1 MPSNGS
7 FDAAPDGGDKI
18 GKPLRV
24 LIVDDSEDDT
34 LLLIR
39 GLSRG
44 GFQPEFERVE
54 TPEGLAAALAKK
66 SWDIIISDYAMPHFS
81 GLAALSALQ
90 ESGLDIPFLLVSGTI
105 GEDLAVKAMK
115 AGAHDYVMKGNLQ
128 RLTTAIERELRDAEV
143 RRANKRAHEWIRYTA
158 RYDQL
163 TDLPNRNL
171 LYERI
176 EELLASESS
185 KAKPFALMLMDLD
198 RFKEINDTIGHR
210 AGDSVLQ
217 KVGLRLQGA
226 VRKHDTV
233 ARLGGDEFAVLL
245 RDVDREQAELMAR
258 KFLSALES
266 PFQIGEIGLDVQAS
280 IGIALSPDHGRDR
293 DALMRC
299 ADIAMYLAKE
309 SSCGYALYSLERD
322 SYSPERLALMA
333 ELHRAV
339 EKSQLFLAYQPKLDL
354 KTGTITGVEAL
365 ARWQHPRLGLIPPDR
380 FITLAER
387 TGFIKTITVWGVK
400 TALTQLQTWMD
411 KGIKAPISVN
421 LSARTLH
428 DGSFPD
434 QIKELLENYRMA
446 AGQLELE
453 ITESVVMMDPVRSLE
468 ILKRLSKMGITLS
481 MDDFGTGYSS
491 LAYLK
496 KLPVSAVKIDKS
508 FVMDMLVDQ
517 SDAQIV
523 QSTIDLG
530 HNLGLKVIAE
540 GVENRKVWDR
550 LLAMGCDEAQGYFM
564 SWPLTAQEMTNWIKS
579 DNDLSKES
587 QMAAS
592 PKIKSVNFSCPH

>member
-7 FDAAPDGGDKI
+7 FDA
-18 GKPLRV
+18 LRV

-44 GFQPEFERVE
+44 SFQPEFERVE

-81 GLAALSALQ
+81 GLAALSALH

-143 RRANKRAHEWIRYTA
+143 RRANKRAHKWIRYTA

-226 VRKHDTV
+226 VR
-233 ARLGGDEFAVLL
+233 R
-245 RDVDREQAELMAR
+245 
-258 KFLSALES
+258 
-266 PFQIGEIGLDVQAS
+266 
-280 IGIALSPDHGRDR
+280 
-293 DALMRC
+293 
-299 ADIAMYLAKE
+299 
-309 SSCGYALYSLERD
+309 
-322 SYSPERLALMA
+322 
-333 ELHRAV
+333 
-339 EKSQLFLAYQPKLDL
+339 
-354 KTGTITGVEAL
+354 
-365 ARWQHPRLGLIPPDR
+365 
-380 FITLAER
+380 
-387 TGFIKTITVWGVK
+387 
-400 TALTQLQTWMD
+400 
-411 KGIKAPISVN
+411 
-421 LSARTLH
+421 
-428 DGSFPD
+428 
-434 QIKELLENYRMA
+434 
-446 AGQLELE
+446 
-453 ITESVVMMDPVRSLE
+453 
-468 ILKRLSKMGITLS
+468 
-481 MDDFGTGYSS
+481 
-491 LAYLK
+491 
-496 KLPVSAVKIDKS
+496 
-508 FVMDMLVDQ
+508 
-517 SDAQIV
+517 
-523 QSTIDLG
+523 
-530 HNLGLKVIAE
+530 LKV
-540 GVENRKVWDR
+540 
-550 LLAMGCDEAQGYFM
+550 
-564 SWPLTAQEMTNWIKS
+564 
-579 DNDLSKES
+579 
-587 QMAAS
+587 
-592 PKIKSVNFSCPH
+592 

>member
-1 MPSNGS
+1 
-7 FDAAPDGGDKI
+7 
-18 GKPLRV
+18 
-24 LIVDDSEDDT
+24 
-34 LLLIR
+34 
-39 GLSRG
+39 
-44 GFQPEFERVE
+44 
-54 TPEGLAAALAKK
+54 
-66 SWDIIISDYAMPHFS
+66 
-81 GLAALSALQ
+81 
-90 ESGLDIPFLLVSGTI
+90 
-105 GEDLAVKAMK
+105 
-115 AGAHDYVMKGNLQ
+115 
-128 RLTTAIERELRDAEV
+128 
-143 RRANKRAHEWIRYTA
+143 
-158 RYDQL
+158 
-163 TDLPNRNL
+163 
-171 LYERI
+171 
-176 EELLASESS
+176 
-185 KAKPFALMLMDLD
+185 
-198 RFKEINDTIGHR
+198 
-210 AGDSVLQ
+210 
-217 KVGLRLQGA
+217 
-226 VRKHDTV
+226 
-233 ARLGGDEFAVLL
+233 
-245 RDVDREQAELMAR
+245 
-258 KFLSALES
+258 
-266 PFQIGEIGLDVQAS
+266 
-280 IGIALSPDHGRDR
+280 
-293 DALMRC
+293 
-299 ADIAMYLAKE
+299 MYLAKE
-309 SSCGYALYSLERD
+309 SSSGYAIYSLERD

-339 EKSQLFLAYQPKLDL
+339 EKRQLFLAYQPKVDL

-380 FITLAER
+380 FVTLAER
-387 TGFIKTITVWGVK
+387 TGFIKTITVWGGK

-421 LSARTLH
+421 LSTRTLH

-434 QIKELLENYRMA
+434 QVKELLENYRMA

-508 FVMDMLVDQ
+508 FVMNMLVDQ

-564 SWPLTAQEMTNWIKS
+564 SRPLTAQEMTNWIKS
-579 DNDLSKES
+579 DNDSSKES
-587 QMAAS
+587 QTAASS
-592 PKIKSVNFSCPH
+592 PKIKSVNSSCPH